1 MSVDASFEQLGDFL
15 RACRARVGPE
25 EVGLPV
31 FGRKRRVAGLR
42 REEVAQLAGVSVDY
56 YVRLEQGRG
65 QHVSDAVLDAIGR
78 ALRLDPTE
86 YEHMWDLARPT
97 RVSAR
102 QLAPSTARPGVQVLL
117 DRIDAPAFVLGRCM
131 DVLTWNPAADAV
143 MGLSAMA
150 PHERNMARHTFLSP
164 DADRFYPDWERVA
177 ADTVAFLR
185 LDAARH
191 SHDARMAALVEE
203 LSAGNPCFRPL
214 WDAHQ
219 VAEKTHGTKRL
230 RPADGTVLD
239 TAYETLSFPGD
250 PDLMLVVYTTAPRTA
265 RVGAEPSVT
274 AARP

>member
-1 MSVDASFEQLGDFL
+1 MSNASFEQLGDFL
-15 RACRARVGPE
+15 RACRARVAPE

-86 YEHMWDLARPT
+86 SEHMWDLARPT
-97 RVSAR
+97 RAGVR
-102 QLAPSTARPGVQVLL
+102 RVAPSTVRPGVQVLL
-117 DRIDAPAFVLGRCM
+117 DRIDAPAFVLGPCM
-131 DVLTWNPAADAV
+131 DVAAWNAAADAV

-164 DADRFYPDWERVA
+164 DAGRFYPDWERVA

-191 SHDARMAALVEE
+191 AADARMAALVEE
-203 LSAGNPCFRPL
+203 LTAGNPRFRPL

-219 VAEKTHGTKRL
+219 VAEKTHGSKRL
-230 RPADGTVLD
+230 RPADGSVLD
-239 TAYETLSFPGD
+239 TAYESLSFPGD
-250 PDLMLVVYTTAPRTA
+250 PDLLLIVYTTAPRPVRPGIEPAATA
-265 RVGAEPSVT
+265 GRA
-274 AARP
+274 